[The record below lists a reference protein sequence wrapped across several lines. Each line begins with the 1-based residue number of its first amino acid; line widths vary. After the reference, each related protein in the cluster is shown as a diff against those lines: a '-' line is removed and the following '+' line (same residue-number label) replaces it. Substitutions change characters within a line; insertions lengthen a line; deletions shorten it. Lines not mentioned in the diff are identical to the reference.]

1 MNGRCNE
8 LSLDEGALMAAL
20 TETAKQGLLMEGE
33 ALLAIMRAEAGR
45 TTNGGAPGKPEWRRE
60 IAGNLN
66 HVATAVAGD
75 GISMDFGYSPAGL
88 ADEVRAMVVN
98 EGSGSA
104 AGGAAIHA
112 GPTGRSVWDSEL
124 SGRHPSRAKTEYD
137 LPEGFNQKGNR
148 FVENAVRR
156 MQTRFGDR
164 LEAVFAAEPDS
175 TYYGNVH
182 VHKR

>member
-1 MNGRCNE
+1 MNRRCNE

-33 ALLAIMRAEAGR
+33 ALLAVMRAEAGR

-60 IAGNLN
+60 IARNLN
-66 HVATAVAGD
+66 HMATAIASD
-75 GISMDFGYSPAGL
+75 GISMDFGYSPDSP

-104 AGGAAIHA
+104 AGGETIHA
-112 GPTGRSVWDSEL
+112 GPTGRSVWDGEL
-124 SGRHPSRAKTEYD
+124 SGRHPSRAKSEYD
-137 LPEGFNQKGNR
+137 LPQGFNQKGNR

-164 LEAVFAAEPDS
+164 LDAAFAAEPDS

-182 VHKR
+182 VRGR